1 MLTHPTIDKLHQLR
15 CPAMAD
21 ALAEQLHSPQCDA
34 LSFEERLGLLVDREL
49 TVRDDRRMSSRLRRA
64 KLRHP
69 NACIEDVDYRHPRR
83 LDKALIRS
91 LASGRWLRERLNVLI
106 TGPTG
111 VGKSWLACALAHHA
125 CRDGFSALYLRIP
138 RLLHDLA
145 IARGDGRYPKLLAS
159 FAKTDLLVLDD
170 FGIAKLDSDHRRD
183 LLELLEDR
191 YASRSTLVTSQ
202 LPLAQWHELLG
213 DPTLADAILDRLVH
227 NAYKLQLKGG
237 SMRKHH
243 SALTHADHCTA

>member
-1 MLTHPTIDKLHQLR
+1 MAAALT
-15 CPAMAD
+15 
-21 ALAEQLHSPQCDA
+21 EQLHSPECEA
-34 LSFEERLGLLVDREL
+34 LSFEERLGLLADREL
-49 TVRDDRRMSSRLRRA
+49 TLRDDRRMTSRLRRA

-69 NACIEDVDYRHPRR
+69 NACIEDIDFRHPRR

-91 LASGRWLRERLNVLI
+91 LASARWLRERLNILI

-125 CRDGFSALYLRIP
+125 CRDGFSVLYLRTP

-145 IARGDGRYPKLLAS
+145 IARGDGRYTMLLAA

-170 FGIAKLDSDHRRD
+170 FGLAKLNAENRRD
-183 LLELLEDR
+183 LLEIIEDR
-191 YASRSTLVTSQ
+191 YGLRSTVATSQ
-202 LPLAQWHELLG
+202 LPVEKWHDAIG

-227 NAYKLQLKGG
+227 SAYQFNLKGE
-237 SMRKHH
+237 SMRKRHRPLTQTGHH
-243 SALTHADHCTA
+243 DS